1 MYFNPLSGR
10 ELIFC
15 NRVLFVLQ
23 WYLILGLLC
32 CRGYQNTYSVKTL
45 VSAVCKPVRSHDK
58 IETQQNINESR
69 GIRTLGHSVSAACDG
84 AANRIAGFD
93 DLCHK

>member
-1 MYFNPLSGR
+1 MVFDSWSTLLQRLPKY
-10 ELIFC
+10 
-15 NRVLFVLQ
+15 LF
-23 WYLILGLLC
+23 
-32 CRGYQNTYSVKTL
+32 RHPVKTL
-45 VSAVCKPVRSHDK
+45 VSGVCKPIRSQDK
-58 IETQQNINESR
+58 IEKQQNINESR